1 MRRALA
7 CTAVCI
13 ALVPGLSACSTS
25 PLGRAQLVLFP
36 DSEMSAMGVQA
47 FDEMKKQTPQIQ
59 DPTVNHYVACV
70 AQAVARETIA
80 KPHAA
85 TRWDVAVFQDDTA
98 NAFALPGGKI
108 GVHSGLLK
116 VAKTPDQLAT
126 VIGHELAHVL
136 ANHSNERVSTNFATQ
151 SGLQL
156 AAAIT
161 GAAGSATRQELFGL
175 LGLGAQVGVLLPFS
189 RAQEREADLMG
200 LDLMAS
206 AGFNPDESIA
216 LWRNMQSAGGPRPP
230 EFLST
235 HPGTTSRINDLQARL
250 SIARPLY
257 EHARAA
263 GKQPQCRAAP

>member
-1 MRRALA
+1 MRRSLA
-7 CTAVCI
+7 CIAVCI
-13 ALVPGLSACSTS
+13 ATLAGLSACTTS

-47 FDEMKKQTPQIQ
+47 FDQMKKQTPQVQ
-59 DPTVNHYVACV
+59 DATVNRYVECV
-70 AQAVARETIA
+70 AQAVARETIG

-85 TRWDVAVFQDDTA
+85 QRWDVAVFKDDTA

-136 ANHSNERVSTNFATQ
+136 ANHSNERVSTNFAAQ
-151 SGLQL
+151 SGLQV
-156 AAAIT
+156 AAAVS
-161 GAAGSATRQELFGL
+161 GAAGSATQQQLFGL
-175 LGLGAQVGVLLPFS
+175 LGVGTQVGVLLPFS

-216 LWRNMQSAGGPRPP
+216 LWRNMEASGGARPP

-235 HPGTTSRINDLQARL
+235 HPGTTSRIHDLQARL

-257 EHARAA
+257 ERARAS
-263 GKQPQCRAAP
+263 GKHPQCR